1 MWKSRRI
8 SQVCH
13 SSKEAETRAIDK
25 TVDDGIFFARMI
37 KEILTGHKST
47 DQIPVIICTDSH
59 PLKDSLYST
68 KQVERKTVRHIIQ
81 SMKDNLARNEIEK
94 FIWVESHN
102 MIADLLTKESAD
114 PELLMQV
121 LYSGNLPKKAEING
135 GKIDKPFTFNEQ

>member
-1 MWKSRRI
+1 
-8 SQVCH
+8 
-13 SSKEAETRAIDK
+13 
-25 TVDDGIFFARMI
+25 MI

-102 MIADLLTKESAD
+102 IIADLLTKESAD
-114 PELLMQV
+114 PKLIMQV
-121 LYSGNLPKKAEING
+121 LNSGKPKKAEING
-135 GKIDKPFTFNEQ
+135 GKIDKPFTFNDR